1 MIDYILLNE
10 SLFTNVLLIMG
21 DTNPFEN
28 QYLNVV
34 APCKMSYWSI
44 LQQIME
50 KKLREK
56 RMHNLIKREIANDT

>member
-21 DTNPFEN
+21 DTNPCEN

-34 APCKMSYWSI
+34 APCKMSYRS
-44 LQQIME
+44 
-50 KKLREK
+50 KKNERDVRSASPFSPLSP
-56 RMHNLIKREIANDT
+56 